1 MTTITVW
8 ADIRCPWCWMG
19 HRRLGAALE
28 RLGREVTVV
37 RRSFLLEPAGPDA
50 PDRTVRGA
58 ALNSWGMSE
67 AEWDAVRNRV
77 AKGGREDGL
86 EIEMDGVRSI
96 GPPVA
101 RHHPQR
107 SPTAQ
112 LSPYPAH
119 RLIKLAVTHGTDPE
133 RAWDRL
139 FSAHLEQREDL
150 EDPGTL
156 RRIGTEL
163 GLDGGAVDALLD
175 SGGFAA
181 EVEADHRAAV
191 EQGVSSIPAFVR
203 EGRALGGARSTDELV
218 AFLNGAEAVR

>member
-28 RLGREVTVV
+28 RVEREVTVV

-67 AEWDAVRNRV
+67 AEWEATRRRV
-77 AKGGREDGL
+77 ADAGREDGL

-96 GPPVA
+96 DS
-101 RHHPQR
+101 R
-107 SPTAQ
+107 
-112 LSPYPAH
+112 PAH
-119 RLIKLAVTHGTDPE
+119 RLIKLAITRGIDPD
-133 RAWDRL
+133 RTWDRL
-139 FSAHLEQREDL
+139 FTAHLGQREDL

-156 RRIGTEL
+156 LRIGTEL
-163 GLDGGAVDALLD
+163 GLGGAEVDALLSSD
-175 SGGFAA
+175 EFVAG
-181 EVEADHRAAV
+181 VEADHRAAG
-191 EQGVSSIPAFVR
+191 EHGVTSIPTFVH

-218 AFLNGAEAVR
+218 AFLSGAEAVR

>member
-19 HRRLGAALE
+19 HRRLAAALE
-28 RLGREVTVV
+28 RVGREVTVV
-37 RRSFLLEPAGPDA
+37 HRSFLLEPAGPDA

-67 AEWDAVRNRV
+67 AQWEATRSRV

-96 GPPVA
+96 DS
-101 RHHPQR
+101 R
-107 SPTAQ
+107 
-112 LSPYPAH
+112 PAH
-119 RLIKLAVTHGTDPE
+119 RLIKFAISSGIAPE
-133 RAWDRL
+133 GAWERL
-139 FSAHLEQREDL
+139 FSAHLGQREDL

-163 GLDGGAVDALLD
+163 GLDGDAVDALLG
-175 SGGFAA
+175 SEEFTA

-191 EQGVSSIPAFVR
+191 EQGIGSIPAFVY
-203 EGRALGGARSTDELV
+203 EGRTLSGARSADELV
-218 AFLNGAEAVR
+218 EFLSGAEAVR